1 MVFQFHN
8 YTKILNACQNYIVDY
23 TFLNVCEQI
32 YQFLSSIKM
41 MHTEANW
48 FLFSASPCSLV
59 ISVKPVIS
67 TSTGPIFTKFAGMVE
82 LWLKF
87 DLLL

>member
-41 MHTEANW
+41 MHTDGS
-48 FLFSASPCSLV
+48 FFQPHRV
-59 ISVKPVIS
+59 V
-67 TSTGPIFTKFAGMVE
+67 
-82 LWLKF
+82 
-87 DLLL
+87 